1 MNEKLKKAAEL
12 LLDLTKANNSV
23 AANRLNLSI
32 VADDLV
38 TAVGRL
44 RDARWGYL
52 SAITGL
58 DLDQGNG
65 AGKIEVLYQ
74 FCAGDDVLTLRILL
88 ERAAPTIHSLCPIN
102 PSANVLEWELSEMF
116 GITIADS
123 KNPKHLYLPDEWPDG
138 VYPMRKDAAVELAT
152 T

>member
-1 MNEKLKKAAEL
+1 MNEKLEKAAEL
-12 LLDLTKANNSV
+12 LRDLTKANNSV

-32 VADDLV
+32 VAEDLV
-38 TAVGRL
+38 AAVGKL
-44 RDARWGYL
+44 RDTRWGYL

-58 DLDQGNG
+58 DQGNE
-65 AGKIEVLYQ
+65 AAKIEVLYQ
-74 FCAGDDVLTLRILL
+74 FCSGDDVLTLRVLL
-88 ERAAPTIHSLCPIN
+88 ERAAPTIQSLCPII

-123 KNPKHLYLPDEWPDG
+123 QNPKHLYLPDEWPDG